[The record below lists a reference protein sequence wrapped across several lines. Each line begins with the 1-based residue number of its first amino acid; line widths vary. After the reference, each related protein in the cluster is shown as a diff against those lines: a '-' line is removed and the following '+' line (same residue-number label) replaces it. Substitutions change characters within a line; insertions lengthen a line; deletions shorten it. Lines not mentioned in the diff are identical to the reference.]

1 MHTQR
6 NIGVASRIGAYS
18 DAVEVQYG
26 AGYGGNGGSWLMTAG
41 TPGLAA
47 DGNLPPEFTAQA
59 TLAWE
64 NVIRILKDANM
75 GVQDIVKVTHY
86 LIRRSDLEA
95 YLPIRTRFLD
105 GARPASMLSF
115 VNELVWPEMLIEL
128 EVIAAR
134 SDSRGS

>member
-6 NIGVASRIGAYS
+6 NIGVASRIGTYS

-26 AGYGGNGGSWLMTAG
+26 AGHGGSWLMTAG

-75 GVQDIVKVTHY
+75 GVEDIVKVTHY
-86 LIRRSDLEA
+86 LVRRSDLEA

-105 GARPASMLSF
+105 GGRPASMLSF
-115 VNELVWPEMLIEL
+115 VNGLVWPEMLIEL

>member
-1 MHTQR
+1 
-6 NIGVASRIGAYS
+6 
-18 DAVEVQYG
+18 
-26 AGYGGNGGSWLMTAG
+26 MTAG

-47 DGNLPPEFTAQA
+47 DGSLPPEFTAQA

-95 YLPIRTRFLD
+95 YLPVRTRFLD

-115 VNELVWPEMLIEL
+115 VNGLVWPEMLIEL

-134 SDSRGS
+134 SDDHHR